1 MALHHMQPGF
11 SPPSNIPGSAAEV
24 CPQHPEQTFS
34 PVL

>member
-1 MALHHMQPGF
+1 MILNHMQPGF

-24 CPQHPEQTFS
+24 CPQHPEQIFL